1 MEEKN
6 LSNLTLDDLVFEN
19 RNKSY
24 GSYELRTRYGV
35 YVVRAFTIAVALF
48 LLIAFSPKIS
58 TWIESLFG
66 ANHNELVEKE
76 VEVIAELKDIP
87 IEKDIPPPPPV
98 KVEPPK
104 IESVKFLPPEIKPDN
119 EVKKEELPPKTNDL
133 DSIKIS
139 SVTQE
144 GDKNINEM
152 IEDVQG
158 NSEIGSGED
167 NNIYTYVGEWPEF
180 PGGDE
185 ARFKFLQKNLVYPRD
200 AERKGIEGRVIVG
213 FTVEKTGE
221 IVDVK
226 ILKGVSESM
235 DKEAERVV
243 KMMPKWKPGKNNGV
257 PVRTRHK
264 IFISF
269 KLPE

>member
-24 GSYELRTRYGV
+24 GAYELRSKYGV
-35 YVVRAFTIAVALF
+35 YVVRAFAISVLAF
-48 LLIAFSPKIS
+48 LLLVYSPAI
-58 TWIESLFG
+58 IEW
-66 ANHNELVEKE
+66 VKE
-76 VEVIAELKDIP
+76 HLGVQKEIVVAKEIEYEVELKDVSQ
-87 IEKDIPPPPPV
+87 EKDIPPPP
-98 KVEPPK
+98 ELPPPPPIK
-104 IESVKFLPPEIKPDN
+104 IEMVKYTPDIVIKPDQ
-119 EVKKEELPPKTNDL
+119 EVVKEEIIQVIK
-133 DSIKIS
+133 DSVAIGDQN
-139 SVTQE
+139 QE
-144 GDKNINEM
+144 GAKSLTEAITD
-152 IEDVQG
+152 
-158 NSEIGSGED
+158 GSGGDGIAPED
-167 NNIYTYVGEWPEF
+167 NKIYTYVGEWPEF
-180 PGGDE
+180 PGGNAE
-185 ARFKFLQKNLVYPRD
+185 RNKFLSKHLVYPRD
-200 AERKGIEGRVIVG
+200 AERKGIEGRVIIG

-257 PVRTRHK
+257 AVRTRHK
-264 IFISF
+264 VDVVY

>member
-1 MEEKN
+1 MEEKD

-24 GSYELRTRYGV
+24 GSYELRVKYGV
-35 YVVRAFTIAVALF
+35 FTVRAFAIAVSLF

-58 TWIESLFG
+58 AWIESMMG
-66 ANHNELVEKE
+66 VEKE
-76 VEVIAELKDIP
+76 IVTEQEIEVLAEIEDIP
-87 IEKDIPPPPPV
+87 IEKDIPPPPPL

-104 IESVKFLPPEIKPDN
+104 IETVKFLPPEIKPDIQVK
-119 EVKKEELPPKTNDL
+119 EVELPPVTKDL
-133 DSIKIS
+133 DSVRIAA
-139 SVTQE
+139 VTQE
-144 GDKNINEM
+144 GEKNLNEM
-152 IEDVQG
+152 IDDVQG

-167 NNIYTYVGEWPEF
+167 TKIYTYVGEWPEF
-180 PGGDE
+180 PGGNAE
-185 ARFKFLQKNLVYPRD
+185 RNKFLAKHLVYPRD
-200 AERKGIEGRVIVG
+200 AERKGIEGRVIIG

-226 ILKGVSESM
+226 ILKGVTESM
-235 DKEAERVV
+235 DNEAMRVV

-257 PVRTRHK
+257 AVRTRHK
-264 IFISF
+264 VDVVY

>member
-24 GSYELRTRYGV
+24 GSYELRTKYGI
-35 YVVRAFTIAVALF
+35 YTVRAFAISITVF
-48 LLIAFSPKIS
+48 LLIAFSPKI
-58 TWIESLFG
+58 TKLIEGWLG
-66 ANHNELVEKE
+66 HNTVQMADKE
-76 VEVIAELKDIP
+76 EEVLAVLEDIP
-87 IEKDIPPPPPV
+87 IEKDIPPPPPI

-119 EVKKEELPPKTNDL
+119 QVKKEELPPKTIDL
-133 DSIKIS
+133 DSVKIS

-144 GDKNINEM
+144 GDKNLNDM

-158 NSEIGSGED
+158 NAEIGSGED
-167 NNIYTYVGEWPEF
+167 NKIYTYVGEWPEF
-180 PGGDE
+180 PGGPAE
-185 ARFKFLQKNLVYPRD
+185 RNKFLSKNLVYPRD
-200 AERKGIEGRVIVG
+200 AERKGIEGRVIIG

-257 PVRTRHK
+257 AVRTRHK
-264 IFISF
+264 VDIVY

>member
-24 GSYELRTRYGV
+24 GSYALRTKYGV
-35 YVVRAFTIAVALF
+35 YTVRAFAIAVSLF
-48 LLIAFSPKIS
+48 LLIAFTPKIA
-58 TWIESLFG
+58 TMIESWFG
-66 ANHNELVEKE
+66 VDQALVEDKE
-76 VEVIAELKDIP
+76 IEVLAVIEDIP

-98 KVEPPK
+98 KVDPPK

-119 EVKKEELPPKTNDL
+119 QVKEVELPPKTVDL
-133 DSIKIS
+133 DSVKIS
-139 SVTQE
+139 SITQD
-144 GDKNINEM
+144 GDKNLNDM
-152 IEDVQG
+152 IEDTKG
-158 NSEIGSGED
+158 NSEIGGGED
-167 NNIYTYVGEWPEF
+167 NKLYTYVGEWPEF
-180 PGGDE
+180 PGGNAE
-185 ARFKFLQKNLVYPRD
+185 RNKFLSKNLVYPRD
-200 AERKGIEGRVIVG
+200 AERKGIEGRVIIG

-264 IFISF
+264 VDVVY

>member
-24 GSYELRTRYGV
+24 GSYELRTKYGV
-35 YVVRAFTIAVALF
+35 YTVRAFVIAISLF
-48 LLIAFSPKIS
+48 LLLAFSPKIS
-58 TWIESLFG
+58 TWIESLWG
-66 ANHNELVEKE
+66 PDKALEKEQE
-76 VEVIAELKDIP
+76 VEVLAVIEDIP

-98 KVEPPK
+98 KVDPPK
-104 IESVKFLPPEIKPDN
+104 IESVKFLPPEIKPDK
-119 EVKKEELPPKTNDL
+119 EVKEVELPPVVKDL
-133 DSIKIS
+133 DSVKIS
-139 SVTQE
+139 SITQD
-144 GDKNINEM
+144 GDKNLNDM

-167 NNIYTYVGEWPEF
+167 NKIYTYVGEWPEF
-180 PGGDE
+180 PGGNAE
-185 ARFKFLQKNLVYPRD
+185 RNKFLSKNLVYPRD
-200 AERKGIEGRVIVG
+200 AERKGIEGRVIIG

-235 DKEAERVV
+235 DNEAMRVV

-257 PVRTRHK
+257 AVRTRHK
-264 IFISF
+264 VDVVY